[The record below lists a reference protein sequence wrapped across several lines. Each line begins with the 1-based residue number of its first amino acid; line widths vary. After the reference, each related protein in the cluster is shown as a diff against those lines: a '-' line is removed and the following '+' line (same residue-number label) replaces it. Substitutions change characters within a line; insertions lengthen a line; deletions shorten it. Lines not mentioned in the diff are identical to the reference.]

1 MRLLQVWREARGKR
15 LENELNDLL
24 AHVDGMSALAKS
36 VCFNNIWATHEYL
49 VAAYDSLP
57 VPDRKLLIRSLR
69 KGASKMWKQGRRP
82 PLPWDS
88 GLSCSTSK
96 ADTRPVKA
104 QRLCCNEPMRLSW
117 LHPSSVPFE
126 TLTSSPASRNTRAG
140 KACQTI

>member
-1 MRLLQVWREARGKR
+1 MRLLQVWREARGRR

-24 AHVDGMSALAKS
+24 AHVDSMSTLAKS

-82 PLPWDS
+82 TAI
-88 GLSCSTSK
+88 GLGIVLLNIESRHTPGESAAAVLERTNAIIVAASK
-96 ADTRPVKA
+96 
-104 QRLCCNEPMRLSW
+104 
-117 LHPSSVPFE
+117 
-126 TLTSSPASRNTRAG
+126 
-140 KACQTI
+140 